1 MGLDGQVLQNIIY
14 NNDMIYNDNTI
25 YNNNMIYS
33 DNIIYKSGQVYQ
45 NKTLSRSIFLESS
58 DMCEKCNNV
67 KFFWNTSCLSCVTVF
82 EKHQ

>member
-1 MGLDGQVLQNIIY
+1 MGLDGQVLQVI
-14 NNDMIYNDNTI
+14 I
-25 YNNNMIYS
+25 YNNNMIYNDNIIYNNNMIYN

-58 DMCEKCNNV
+58 ELCEKCNIV
-67 KFFWNTSCLSCVTVF
+67 KFFWNTSCLSCVSVI